1 MPAREACP
9 GWSYNAR
16 PSTADAGLLALQH
29 HQNVFTNLMA
39 LATRAARNNLAN
51 SLDRAYHS

>member
-39 LATRAARNNLAN
+39 TGYLVFRTYAAAAAQARA
-51 SLDRAYHS
+51 